1 MSALTSLSLTN
12 VRCFEGTQQA
22 RLPRITVLVGDNSA
36 GKSTFLGSLRAL
48 AKLTSFDD
56 LNDENHFD
64 EPPFGMGS
72 FATIARSGAATF
84 SLAATLQ
91 GHCYDRIRVVY
102 DEGPNGEPRERELE
116 LGLAADRGEGPTFKV
131 TRLDRS
137 GNGDEEM
144 WRTTGP
150 NFEFAFQQSSVS
162 YRQFTTWLSRSVR
175 RGNLPHDGNPA
186 LLSKRTGD
194 LTPQAVGMFAG
205 FVNFFRQHDRFP
217 PAEQR
222 LSLATND
229 PVGWRRSRAFE
240 ANPFGRAVDDA
251 AFEKIRELGRELGL
265 FTDLDVRH
273 GRGGEYEVW
282 ADASGEAYNLVDV
295 GFGIQS
301 VLPLLL
307 TIASAPEEATLLLQQ
322 PEAHLH
328 PQAQAALVRLIAA
341 RRNRLLV
348 ETHSDHVPDWFRI
361 AVMSKQVDSRDLGI
375 VYFHR
380 SDDRASTVLHD
391 IQVDE
396 QANLGETPP
405 YFRRFFLDETE
416 RLLGFRR

>member
-1 MSALTSLSLTN
+1 MT
-12 VRCFEGTQQA
+12 
-22 RLPRITVLVGDNSA
+22 
-36 GKSTFLGSLRAL
+36 
-48 AKLTSFDD
+48 
-56 LNDENHFD
+56 
-64 EPPFGMGS
+64 
-72 FATIARSGAATF
+72 
-84 SLAATLQ
+84 
-91 GHCYDRIRVVY
+91 
-102 DEGPNGEPRERELE
+102 
-116 LGLAADRGEGPTFKV
+116 
-131 TRLDRS
+131 
-137 GNGDEEM
+137 
-144 WRTTGP
+144 
-150 NFEFAFQQSSVS
+150 
-162 YRQFTTWLSRSVR
+162 
-175 RGNLPHDGNPA
+175 
-186 LLSKRTGD
+186 
-194 LTPQAVGMFAG
+194 
-205 FVNFFRQHDRFP
+205 
-217 PAEQR
+217 
-222 LSLATND
+222 
-229 PVGWRRSRAFE
+229 RRSR
-240 ANPFGRAVDDA
+240 
-251 AFEKIRELGRELGL
+251 KIRELGRELGL

-361 AVMSKQVDSRDLGI
+361 AVMSKQVDPRDLGI

-380 SDDRASTVLHD
+380 SDDRTATVLHD